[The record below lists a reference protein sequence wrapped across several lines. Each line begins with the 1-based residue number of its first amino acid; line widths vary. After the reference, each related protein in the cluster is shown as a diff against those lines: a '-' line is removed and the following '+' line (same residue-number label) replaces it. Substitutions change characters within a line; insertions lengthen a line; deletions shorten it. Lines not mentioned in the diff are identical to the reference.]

1 MPDKN
6 HLIASIIEINPSA
19 TIEWLSAFSESD
31 LREYLDHLMVTMEP
45 AALARWVRN
54 NTRAPM
60 VTREA
65 A

>member
-6 HLIASIIEINPSA
+6 HLIASILEINPSA
-19 TIEWLSAFSESD
+19 TAEWLAKFPEAD

-54 NTRAPM
+54 NARAPIS
-60 VTREA
+60 TRDA

>member
-1 MPDKN
+1 VPDKN
-6 HLIASIIEINPSA
+6 HLITSILEINPSA
-19 TIEWLSAFSESD
+19 TTEWLAEFSEAD
-31 LREYLDHLMVTMEP
+31 LREYLDHLMVTIEP

-60 VTREA
+60 VTRDA